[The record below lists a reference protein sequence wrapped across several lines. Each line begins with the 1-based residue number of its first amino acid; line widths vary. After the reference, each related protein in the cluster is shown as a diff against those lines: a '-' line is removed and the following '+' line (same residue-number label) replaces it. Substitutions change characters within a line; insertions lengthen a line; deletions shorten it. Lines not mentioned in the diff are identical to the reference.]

1 MRERLLPALEAEAR
15 ARLAADA
22 REAALADAG
31 DRLWELA
38 KQAPLHVRAPRASH
52 TAQNAFK
59 LGSAGLCRLLA
70 LAPAQVARAMLPGV
84 RRCWLMC
91 LKYE

>member
-15 ARLAADA
+15 ARLAADG

-38 KQAPLHVRAPRASH
+38 KQAPLHVRAPRAITQPSIRPSS
-52 TAQNAFK
+52 
-59 LGSAGLCRLLA
+59 GSARLFS
-70 LAPAQVARAMLPGV
+70 
-84 RRCWLMC
+84 
-91 LKYE
+91 